1 MNEEV
6 INKIAEACANA
17 VRSVLS
23 VAVTATET
31 AAEPPAPV
39 EAEPAPAETDEVIEG
54 VAVEDTPT
62 PKSMDDELTDA
73 EAADIKSRIEA
84 AMKILAEREAAKGGN

>member
-31 AAEPPAPV
+31 AEPPAPV
-39 EAEPAPAETDEVIEG
+39 EAEPAPTETDEVIEG
-54 VAVEDTPT
+54 VAVEDAPA
-62 PKSMDDELTDA
+62 PKSMDDELTDE

-84 AMKILAEREAAKGGN
+84 AMKILAEREAKGGK